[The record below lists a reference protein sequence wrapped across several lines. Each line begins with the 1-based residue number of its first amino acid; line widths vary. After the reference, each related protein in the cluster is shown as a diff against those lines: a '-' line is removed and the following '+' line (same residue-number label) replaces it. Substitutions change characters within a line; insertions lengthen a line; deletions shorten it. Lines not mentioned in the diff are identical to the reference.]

1 MVREKKAVMLKT
13 LLYDFNYIL
22 ISLVLCGNSMYE
34 ISVITVFKLIVR
46 HLYSLEMFMYILKLY

>member
-1 MVREKKAVMLKT
+1 MLKT

-22 ISLVLCGNSMYE
+22 ISLVLCGNRMYE